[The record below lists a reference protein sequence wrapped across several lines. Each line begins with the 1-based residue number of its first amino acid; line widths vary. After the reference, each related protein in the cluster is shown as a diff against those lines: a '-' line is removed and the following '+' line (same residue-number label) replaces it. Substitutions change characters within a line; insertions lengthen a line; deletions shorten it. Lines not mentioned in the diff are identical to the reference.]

1 MENVELFD
9 EELNAAG
16 YQVVG
21 HVVAVYLYNGGHDQK
36 VAAGLEY
43 VLELVGGVNDGG
55 HAVSDDD
62 AVPGMKG
69 QAPVENVEEQLDI
82 FWVGE
87 VSSHGLKHPRYQ
99 TDPVEFME
107 DVNSV

>member
-21 HVVAVYLYNGGHDQK
+21 HVVAVYLDDGGHYQQ
-36 VAAGLEY
+36 VAAGLEDI
-43 VLELVGGVNDGG
+43 LELVRGVDDGG

-62 AVPGMKG
+62 AVP
-69 QAPVENVEEQLDI
+69 
-82 FWVGE
+82 
-87 VSSHGLKHPRYQ
+87 
-99 TDPVEFME
+99 
-107 DVNSV
+107 SV